1 MTADVELID
10 VRKEFAGFVAVEGC
24 SLAVPRGEF
33 ISLLG
38 PSGCG
43 KTTTL
48 NLIAGFLEP
57 TRGRIRIR
65 GADVTAVPPNR
76 RNLGMVFQNYALFPH
91 MTVAEN
97 VAFGLR
103 MQRCGRAETLR
114 RVEEALALVHMA
126 GLAARYPRQLSGG
139 QQQRVALARA
149 IAPRPSVLLLDE
161 PLSNLDLKLREAMRR
176 ELKLLQRELGITALF
191 VTHDQD
197 EAMTMSDR
205 VVVMRQGRIEQSGA
219 PAEIYARPCNRFVA
233 AFVGQMN
240 FLDLQIIAVQGGEA
254 RARLPA
260 GGAEIRLAAQP
271 GLTPGR
277 MIAAG
282 VRPESIAL
290 CPLDGDA
297 GLLAGTVEDVVLA
310 GAITQA
316 YVRLDAGA
324 LLRVDMLSGTVPE
337 AVRPGAR
344 IGVAIAPE
352 KVIVLQDAP
361 ATA

>member
-1 MTADVELID
+1 VTTDVELIQ

-24 SLAVPRGEF
+24 SLAIPRGEF

-57 TRGRIRIR
+57 TRGRIWIR
-65 GADVTAVPPNR
+65 GVDVTDVPPNR

-91 MTVAEN
+91 MTVAQN

-103 MQRCGRAETLR
+103 MQGCEKGEAARRAA
-114 RVEEALALVHMA
+114 EALALVHMDA
-126 GLAARYPRQLSGG
+126 FAHRYPRQLSGG

-176 ELKLLQRELGITALF
+176 ELKQLQRELGITALF

-205 VVVMRQGRIEQSGA
+205 VVVMHQGRIEQSGA

-240 FLDLQIIAVQGGEA
+240 FLDLQIEAVQGGEA
-254 RARLPA
+254 LARLPA
-260 GGAEIRLAAQP
+260 GGSEIRLAAPP
-271 GLTPGR
+271 GLTAGR
-277 MIAAG
+277 TIAAG

-290 CPLDGDA
+290 GPLDGRPA
-297 GLLAGTVEDVVLA
+297 TLTGAVEDLVLA

-316 YVRLDAGA
+316 YVRLDGGA
-324 LLRVDMLSGTVPE
+324 ALRVDLLSGTVPE
-337 AVRPGAR
+337 AVRPGAQV
-344 IGVAIAPE
+344 GVAIAPE
-352 KVIVLQDAP
+352 KVIVLQDSP
-361 ATA
+361 SGP